1 MYGSERNAKVLFAK
15 DGALIVN
22 RIMEKEPLTKLTWR
36 GHETVEAVPP
46 LLDNAEQIEI
56 DLPAGYNHSL
66 FRLLHPDAPPVQLEE
81 TDVSGGPQLLAN
93 IASIKGLEELTK
105 LIGPLTTARA
115 TVQVSSPPKIVI
127 TLPDARIN
135 AK

>member
-1 MYGSERNAKVLFAK
+1 
-15 DGALIVN
+15 
-22 RIMEKEPLTKLTWR
+22 MEKEPRTKLTWR
-36 GHETVEAVPP
+36 GHETVAAVPP
-46 LLDNAEQIEI
+46 LLNHAEQIEI

-81 TDVSGGPQLLAN
+81 TDVSGEPQLLAN
-93 IASIKGLEELTK
+93 IASIKGLEELSK

-127 TLPDARIN
+127 TLPGARIN

>member
-1 MYGSERNAKVLFAK
+1 MFASERKAKVLFTK
-15 DGALIVN
+15 DRGLIAS

-46 LLDNAEQIEI
+46 LLDHAEQIEI

-93 IASIKGLEELTK
+93 IASIKGLEELSK

-115 TVQVSSPPKIVI
+115 TVQVCSPPKIVI
-127 TLPDARIN
+127 TLPGARIN